1 MRHVLFAVFILA
13 MLLYGSQNWHQYA
26 AVIMVTA
33 WVKHG
38 GQLNARIW

>member
-1 MRHVLFAVFILA
+1 MRHVIFAVLMILFV
-13 MLLYGSQNWHQYA
+13 LYGGQNWHQYA

-33 WVKHG
+33 WVKHS